1 MHRIGFNRWK
11 RLPTQELLTSLLS
24 KTSYGSYGAPMAM
37 ITGGQA
43 VAETLASLGVTR
55 VFGIVSVHNLPIYD
69 ALSLHPDIEVTNVR
83 HEQAAAHAA
92 DAYSRV
98 TGGLGVIL
106 TSTGPGAVNAIAGI
120 YEAAFVSS
128 QLLMITG
135 QIESR
140 FRGKAKGFLHEYE
153 KQPDMLGS
161 VCRAVASVR
170 YTEDIS
176 TDIAGVVDD
185 IRRGRPQPGAVEI
198 PIDLQYRTAEVQIVG
213 SPDVERLSPDENLL
227 DQAAELLQ
235 QAERPIIWAGGG
247 VNISGA
253 ANELTALAERLGAP
267 VVTTIE
273 GRGSISEAHELSLG
287 FRTDRMLGMEI
298 FEEADVVFAVG
309 TRFQNYATRVW
320 TLPMPE
326 NLIHVDVDPGVIGRN
341 YSASVAVVGDAKLAL
356 QGMLDRI
363 DDGNVDE
370 QFVDRCRKIRTA
382 DEQAVQEEIGAD
394 HSQIVS
400 IIRRLLPDACPV
412 VRDSTVPG
420 YTWGNRLL
428 QIVRS
433 RTSIRPAA
441 VAIGPG
447 LPLAMG
453 AAIGSETHA
462 LLVQGDGGLQLSI
475 GELSACAEHQI
486 PVIVLVFNDSGYNI
500 LRIIQDNVLGRKH
513 GTELP
518 TVDFVAVAEGMGV
531 DAERVEGVDQFE
543 PALQRAL
550 DRPGPTLLDID
561 MEFLAPI
568 QLPLPAH
575 QRARDDD

>member
-1 MHRIGFNRWK
+1 
-11 RLPTQELLTSLLS
+11 
-24 KTSYGSYGAPMAM
+24 MAM

-253 ANELTALAERLGAP
+253 AHELTALAERLGAP

-273 GRGSISEAHELSLG
+273 GRGSISEAHEFSLG
-287 FRTDRMLGMEI
+287 FRTDRVLGMEI
-298 FEEADVVFAVG
+298 FEDADLVFAVG

-363 DDGNVDE
+363 DSGNVDE

-433 RTSIRPAA
+433 RTSLRPAA

-500 LRIIQDNVLGRKH
+500 LRIIQDNVLGHKH

-531 DAERVEGVDQFE
+531 DAERVEGVEQFE

-550 DRPGPTLLDID
+550 DRSGPTLLDID

>member
-1 MHRIGFNRWK
+1 
-11 RLPTQELLTSLLS
+11 
-24 KTSYGSYGAPMAM
+24 MAM

-253 ANELTALAERLGAP
+253 AHELTALAERLGAP

-287 FRTDRMLGMEI
+287 FRTDRVLGMEI

-363 DDGNVDE
+363 DSGNVDE

-400 IIRRLLPDACPV
+400 IIRRLLPDECPV

-500 LRIIQDNVLGRKH
+500 LRIIQDNVLGHKH

-531 DAERVEGVDQFE
+531 DAERVEGVEQFE

-550 DRPGPTLLDID
+550 DRSGPTLLDID

-568 QLPLPAH
+568 RLPLPAH

>member
-1 MHRIGFNRWK
+1 
-11 RLPTQELLTSLLS
+11 
-24 KTSYGSYGAPMAM
+24 MAL

-43 VAETLASLGVTR
+43 VAETLASIGVTR

-69 ALSLHPDIEVTNVR
+69 ALSLHPNIEVTNVR

-98 TGGLGVIL
+98 TGSLGVIL
-106 TSTGPGAVNAIAGI
+106 TSTGPGAVNALPGI

-135 QIESR
+135 QIETR
-140 FRGKAKGFLHEYE
+140 FRGKAKGFLHEFE
-153 KQPDMLGS
+153 KQPDMLRS
-161 VCRAVASVR
+161 VCRAVASVQ

-176 TDIAGVVDD
+176 KDIAGVVDD

-198 PIDLQYRTAEVQIVG
+198 PIDLQYRTAEVRIVG
-213 SPDVERLSPDENLL
+213 SPETQRLTPDDSLL

-235 QAERPIIWAGGG
+235 RSERPVIWAGGG

-253 ANELTALAERLGAP
+253 ATELTALAERIGAP
-267 VVTTIE
+267 VTTTIE
-273 GRGSISEAHELSLG
+273 GRGSIPEDHELSLG
-287 FRTDRMLGMEI
+287 FRTDRVVGMEI
-298 FEEADVVFAVG
+298 FEEADAVFAVG

-320 TLPMPE
+320 SLPMPE

-341 YSASVAVVGDAKLAL
+341 YPAAVAIVGDAKLAL

-363 DDGNVDE
+363 EGGNIDG
-370 QFVDRCRKIRTA
+370 QFVDRCRKIKAA
-382 DEQAVQEEIGAD
+382 DEQAVNEEIGPD

-400 IIRRLLPDACPV
+400 IIRRLLPDECPV
-412 VRDSTVPG
+412 VRDSTVPN

-453 AAIGSETHA
+453 AAIGSGVHA

-486 PVIVLVFNDSGYNI
+486 PVVVLVFNDSGYNI
-500 LRIIQDNVLGRKH
+500 LRIIQDNVLGHKH

-518 TVDFVAVAEGMGV
+518 RVDFVAVAQGMGV
-531 DAERVEGVDQFE
+531 DAERVQGVDQFE
-543 PALQRAL
+543 PALERAL
-550 DRPGPTLLDID
+550 GRSGPTLLDID
-561 MEFLAPI
+561 MDFLAPI

-575 QRARDDD
+575 QRARDDGD

>member
-1 MHRIGFNRWK
+1 
-11 RLPTQELLTSLLS
+11 
-24 KTSYGSYGAPMAM
+24 MAM

-253 ANELTALAERLGAP
+253 AHELTALAERLGAP

-273 GRGSISEAHELSLG
+273 GRGSISEAHEFSLG
-287 FRTDRMLGMEI
+287 FRTDRVLGMEI
-298 FEEADVVFAVG
+298 FEDADLVFAVG

-363 DDGNVDE
+363 DNGNVDE

-382 DEQAVQEEIGAD
+382 DEQAIQEEIGAD

-433 RTSIRPAA
+433 RTSLRPAA

-500 LRIIQDNVLGRKH
+500 LRIIQDNVLGHKH

-531 DAERVEGVDQFE
+531 DAERVEGVEQFE

-550 DRPGPTLLDID
+550 DRSGPTLLDID

>member
-1 MHRIGFNRWK
+1 
-11 RLPTQELLTSLLS
+11 
-24 KTSYGSYGAPMAM
+24 MAM

-213 SPDVERLSPDENLL
+213 SPDAERLSPDENLL

-253 ANELTALAERLGAP
+253 AHELTALAERLGAP

-287 FRTDRMLGMEI
+287 FRTDRVLGMEI

-326 NLIHVDVDPGVIGRN
+326 NLVHVDVDPGVIGRN

-363 DDGNVDE
+363 DSGNVDE

-453 AAIGSETHA
+453 AAIGSATHA
-462 LLVQGDGGLQLSI
+462 LLVQGAGGLQLSI

-486 PVIVLVFNDSGYNI
+486 TVIVLVFNDSGYNI
-500 LRIIQDNVLGRKH
+500 LRIIQDNVLGHKH

-531 DAERVEGVDQFE
+531 DAERVEGVEQFE

-550 DRPGPTLLDID
+550 DRSGPTLLDID
-561 MEFLAPI
+561 MELLAPI

>member
-1 MHRIGFNRWK
+1 
-11 RLPTQELLTSLLS
+11 
-24 KTSYGSYGAPMAM
+24 MAM

-106 TSTGPGAVNAIAGI
+106 TATGPGAVNAIAGI

-213 SPDVERLSPDENLL
+213 SPDAERLSPDENLL

-253 ANELTALAERLGAP
+253 AHELTALAERLGAP

-287 FRTDRMLGMEI
+287 FRTDRVLGMEI

-326 NLIHVDVDPGVIGRN
+326 NLVHVDVDPGVIGRN

-363 DDGNVDE
+363 DSGNVDE

-500 LRIIQDNVLGRKH
+500 LRIIQDNVLGHKH

-531 DAERVEGVDQFE
+531 DAERVEGVEQFE

-550 DRPGPTLLDID
+550 DRSGPTLLDID
-561 MEFLAPI
+561 MELLAPI

>member
-1 MHRIGFNRWK
+1 
-11 RLPTQELLTSLLS
+11 
-24 KTSYGSYGAPMAM
+24 MAM

-98 TGGLGVIL
+98 TGGLGVLL

-235 QAERPIIWAGGG
+235 QAERPIIWAGGC

-253 ANELTALAERLGAP
+253 AHELTALAERLGAP

-273 GRGSISEAHELSLG
+273 GRGSISEAHDLSLG
-287 FRTDRMLGMEI
+287 FRTDRVLGMEI

-326 NLIHVDVDPGVIGRN
+326 NLVHVDVDPGVIGRN

-363 DDGNVDE
+363 DSGNVDE

-447 LPLAMG
+447 LPLARG

-500 LRIIQDNVLGRKH
+500 LRIIQDNVLGHKH

-531 DAERVEGVDQFE
+531 DAERVEGVEQFE

-550 DRPGPTLLDID
+550 DRSGPTLLDID
-561 MEFLAPI
+561 MELLAPI

>member
-1 MHRIGFNRWK
+1 
-11 RLPTQELLTSLLS
+11 
-24 KTSYGSYGAPMAM
+24 MAL

-43 VAETLASLGVTR
+43 VAETLASIGVTR

-69 ALSLHPDIEVTNVR
+69 ALSLHPNIEVTNVR

-98 TGGLGVIL
+98 TGSLGVIL
-106 TSTGPGAVNAIAGI
+106 TSTGPGAVNALPGI

-135 QIESR
+135 QIETR
-140 FRGKAKGFLHEYE
+140 FRGKAKGFLHEFE
-153 KQPDMLGS
+153 KQPDMLRS
-161 VCRAVASVR
+161 VCRAVASVQ

-176 TDIAGVVDD
+176 KDIAGVVDD

-198 PIDLQYRTAEVQIVG
+198 PIDLQYRTAEVRIVG
-213 SPDVERLSPDENLL
+213 SPETQRLTPDDSLL

-235 QAERPIIWAGGG
+235 RSERPVIWAGGG

-253 ANELTALAERLGAP
+253 ATELTALAERIGAP
-267 VVTTIE
+267 VTTTIE
-273 GRGSISEAHELSLG
+273 GRGSIPEDHELSLG
-287 FRTDRMLGMEI
+287 FRTDRVVGMEI
-298 FEEADVVFAVG
+298 FEEADAVFAVG

-320 TLPMPE
+320 SLPMPE

-341 YSASVAVVGDAKLAL
+341 YPAAVAIVGDAKLAL

-363 DDGNVDE
+363 EGGNIDE
-370 QFVDRCRKIRTA
+370 QFVDRCRKIKAA
-382 DEQAVQEEIGAD
+382 DEQAVNEEIGPD

-400 IIRRLLPDACPV
+400 IIRRLLPDECPV
-412 VRDSTVPG
+412 VRDSTVPN

-453 AAIGSETHA
+453 AAIGSGVHA

-486 PVIVLVFNDSGYNI
+486 PVVVLVFNDSGYNI
-500 LRIIQDNVLGRKH
+500 LRIIQDNVLGHKH

-518 TVDFVAVAEGMGV
+518 RVDFVAVAQGMGV
-531 DAERVEGVDQFE
+531 DAERVQGVDQFE
-543 PALQRAL
+543 PALERAL
-550 DRPGPTLLDID
+550 GRSGPTLLDID
-561 MEFLAPI
+561 MDFLAPI

-575 QRARDDD
+575 QRARDDGD

>member
-1 MHRIGFNRWK
+1 
-11 RLPTQELLTSLLS
+11 
-24 KTSYGSYGAPMAM
+24 MAM

-176 TDIAGVVDD
+176 KDIAGVVDD

-253 ANELTALAERLGAP
+253 AHELTALAERLGAP

-287 FRTDRMLGMEI
+287 FRTDRVLGMEI
-298 FEEADVVFAVG
+298 FEDADLVFAVG

-363 DDGNVDE
+363 DNGNVDE

-382 DEQAVQEEIGAD
+382 DEQAIQEEIGAD

-400 IIRRLLPDACPV
+400 IIRRLLPDECPV

-433 RTSIRPAA
+433 RTSLRPAA

-500 LRIIQDNVLGRKH
+500 LRIIQDNVLGHKH

-531 DAERVEGVDQFE
+531 DAERVEGVEQFE

-550 DRPGPTLLDID
+550 DRSGPTLLDID

>member
-1 MHRIGFNRWK
+1 
-11 RLPTQELLTSLLS
+11 
-24 KTSYGSYGAPMAM
+24 MAM

-176 TDIAGVVDD
+176 KDIVGVVDD

-253 ANELTALAERLGAP
+253 AHELTALAERLGAP

-273 GRGSISEAHELSLG
+273 GRGSISEAHEFSLG
-287 FRTDRMLGMEI
+287 FRTDRVLGMEI
-298 FEEADVVFAVG
+298 FEDADLVFAVG

-363 DDGNVDE
+363 DNGNVDE

-382 DEQAVQEEIGAD
+382 DEQAIQEEIGAD

-400 IIRRLLPDACPV
+400 IIRRLLPDECPV

-433 RTSIRPAA
+433 RTSLRPAA

-500 LRIIQDNVLGRKH
+500 LRIIQDNVLGHKH

-531 DAERVEGVDQFE
+531 DAERVEGVEQFE

-550 DRPGPTLLDID
+550 DRSGPTLLDID

>member
-1 MHRIGFNRWK
+1 
-11 RLPTQELLTSLLS
+11 
-24 KTSYGSYGAPMAM
+24 MAL

-43 VAETLASLGVTR
+43 VAETLASIGVTR

-69 ALSLHPDIEVTNVR
+69 ALSLHPNIEVTNVR

-98 TGGLGVIL
+98 TGSLGVIL
-106 TSTGPGAVNAIAGI
+106 TSTGPGAVNALPGI

-135 QIESR
+135 QIETR
-140 FRGKAKGFLHEYE
+140 FRGKAKGFLHEFE
-153 KQPDMLGS
+153 KQPDMLRS
-161 VCRAVASVR
+161 VCRAVASVQ

-176 TDIAGVVDD
+176 KDIAGVVDD

-198 PIDLQYRTAEVQIVG
+198 PIDLQYRTAEVRIVG
-213 SPDVERLSPDENLL
+213 SPETQRLTPDDSLL

-235 QAERPIIWAGGG
+235 RSERPVIWAGGG

-253 ANELTALAERLGAP
+253 ATELTALAERIGAP
-267 VVTTIE
+267 VTTTIE
-273 GRGSISEAHELSLG
+273 GRGSIPEDHELSLG
-287 FRTDRMLGMEI
+287 FRTDRVVGMEI
-298 FEEADVVFAVG
+298 FEEADAVFAVG

-320 TLPMPE
+320 SLPMPE

-341 YSASVAVVGDAKLAL
+341 YPAAVAIVGDAKLAL

-363 DDGNVDE
+363 EGGNIDE
-370 QFVDRCRKIRTA
+370 QFVDRCRKIKAA
-382 DEQAVQEEIGAD
+382 DEQAVNEEIGPD

-400 IIRRLLPDACPV
+400 IIRRLLPDECPV
-412 VRDSTVPG
+412 VRDSTVPN

-453 AAIGSETHA
+453 AAIGSGVHA

-486 PVIVLVFNDSGYNI
+486 PVVVLVFNDSGYNI
-500 LRIIQDNVLGRKH
+500 LRIIQDYVLGHKH

-518 TVDFVAVAEGMGV
+518 RVDFVAVAQGMGV
-531 DAERVEGVDQFE
+531 DAERVQGVDQFE
-543 PALQRAL
+543 PALERAL
-550 DRPGPTLLDID
+550 GRSGPTLLDID
-561 MEFLAPI
+561 MDFLAPI

-575 QRARDDD
+575 QRARDDGD

>member
-1 MHRIGFNRWK
+1 
-11 RLPTQELLTSLLS
+11 
-24 KTSYGSYGAPMAM
+24 M

-176 TDIAGVVDD
+176 KDIAGVVDD

-253 ANELTALAERLGAP
+253 AHELTALAERLGAP

-273 GRGSISEAHELSLG
+273 GRGSISEAHEFSLG
-287 FRTDRMLGMEI
+287 FRTDRVLGMEI
-298 FEEADVVFAVG
+298 FEDADLVFAVG

-363 DDGNVDE
+363 DSGNVDE
-370 QFVDRCRKIRTA
+370 QFVDRCRKIRSA

-400 IIRRLLPDACPV
+400 IIRRLLPDECPV

-500 LRIIQDNVLGRKH
+500 LRIIQDNVLGHKH

-531 DAERVEGVDQFE
+531 DAERVEGVEQFE

-550 DRPGPTLLDID
+550 DRSGPTLLDIG

>member
-1 MHRIGFNRWK
+1 
-11 RLPTQELLTSLLS
+11 
-24 KTSYGSYGAPMAM
+24 MAM

-253 ANELTALAERLGAP
+253 AHELTALAERLGAP

-287 FRTDRMLGMEI
+287 FRTDRVLGMEI

-363 DDGNVDE
+363 DSGNVDE

-500 LRIIQDNVLGRKH
+500 LRIIQDNVLGHKH

-531 DAERVEGVDQFE
+531 DAERVEGVEQFE

-550 DRPGPTLLDID
+550 DRSGPTLLDID

>member
-1 MHRIGFNRWK
+1 
-11 RLPTQELLTSLLS
+11 
-24 KTSYGSYGAPMAM
+24 MAM

-98 TGGLGVIL
+98 TGDLGVIL

-176 TDIAGVVDD
+176 KDIAGVVDD

-253 ANELTALAERLGAP
+253 AHELTALAERLGAP

-273 GRGSISEAHELSLG
+273 GRGSISEAHEFSLG
-287 FRTDRMLGMEI
+287 FRTDRVLGMEI
-298 FEEADVVFAVG
+298 FEDADLVFAVG

-363 DDGNVDE
+363 DNGNVDE

-382 DEQAVQEEIGAD
+382 DEQAIQEEIGAD

-433 RTSIRPAA
+433 RTSLRPAA

-500 LRIIQDNVLGRKH
+500 LRIIQDNVLGHKH

-531 DAERVEGVDQFE
+531 DAERVEGVEQFE

-550 DRPGPTLLDID
+550 DRSGPTLLDID

>member
-1 MHRIGFNRWK
+1 
-11 RLPTQELLTSLLS
+11 
-24 KTSYGSYGAPMAM
+24 MAM

-213 SPDVERLSPDENLL
+213 SPDAERLSPDENLL

-253 ANELTALAERLGAP
+253 AHELTALAERLGAP
-267 VVTTIE
+267 V
-273 GRGSISEAHELSLG
+273 
-287 FRTDRMLGMEI
+287 
-298 FEEADVVFAVG
+298 AVSY
-309 TRFQNYATRVW
+309 THL
-320 TLPMPE
+320 TLPTK
-326 NLIHVDVDPGVIGRN
+326 
-341 YSASVAVVGDAKLAL
+341 A
-356 QGMLDRI
+356 
-363 DDGNVDE
+363 
-370 QFVDRCRKIRTA
+370 
-382 DEQAVQEEIGAD
+382 
-394 HSQIVS
+394 
-400 IIRRLLPDACPV
+400 
-412 VRDSTVPG
+412 
-420 YTWGNRLL
+420 
-428 QIVRS
+428 
-433 RTSIRPAA
+433 
-441 VAIGPG
+441 
-447 LPLAMG
+447 
-453 AAIGSETHA
+453 
-462 LLVQGDGGLQLSI
+462 
-475 GELSACAEHQI
+475 
-486 PVIVLVFNDSGYNI
+486 
-500 LRIIQDNVLGRKH
+500 
-513 GTELP
+513 
-518 TVDFVAVAEGMGV
+518 
-531 DAERVEGVDQFE
+531 
-543 PALQRAL
+543 
-550 DRPGPTLLDID
+550 
-561 MEFLAPI
+561 
-568 QLPLPAH
+568 
-575 QRARDDD
+575 

>member
-1 MHRIGFNRWK
+1 
-11 RLPTQELLTSLLS
+11 
-24 KTSYGSYGAPMAM
+24 MAM

-176 TDIAGVVDD
+176 KDIAGVVDD

-253 ANELTALAERLGAP
+253 AHELTALAERLGAP

-273 GRGSISEAHELSLG
+273 GRGSISEAHEFSLG
-287 FRTDRMLGMEI
+287 FRTDRVLGMEI
-298 FEEADVVFAVG
+298 FEDADLVFAVG

-363 DDGNVDE
+363 DNGNVDE

-382 DEQAVQEEIGAD
+382 DEQAIQEEIGAD

-400 IIRRLLPDACPV
+400 IIRRLLPDECPV

-433 RTSIRPAA
+433 RTSLRPAA

-475 GELSACAEHQI
+475 GELSACAEHRI

-500 LRIIQDNVLGRKH
+500 LRIIQDNVLGHKH

-531 DAERVEGVDQFE
+531 DAERVEGVEQFE

-550 DRPGPTLLDID
+550 DRSGPTLLDID